1 VNCAEVGS
9 GALGSIAFSEEI
21 GHNLGEAEA
30 NCRGQNG
37 KLLEKAEEALKVAEW
52 AYQNRYYNEAVSRSY
67 FAALK
72 AALAL
77 LEAIGF
83 RATETK
89 RIHFWVQSTFAR
101 ECIHRRKLVPAH
113 LAVVLSDLSELR
125 VRADYLPEPVS
136 QTIAR
141 RALKQAQEFLEA
153 VQRRL
158 QAK

>member
-1 VNCAEVGS
+1 MM
-9 GALGSIAFSEEI
+9 
-21 GHNLGEAEA
+21 A
-30 NCRGQNG
+30 NFW
-37 KLLEKAEEALKVAEW
+37 EKAEEALKVAEW
-52 AYQNRYYNEAVSRSY
+52 AYQNGCYNEAVGRSY

-72 AALAL
+72 AALEL
-77 LEAIGF
+77 LESIGF
-83 RATETK
+83 RAIETK

-101 ECIHRRKLVPAH
+101 ECIHGRKLVPAH

-136 QTIAR
+136 QTVAH

>member
-1 VNCAEVGS
+1 MKMAD
-9 GALGSIAFSEEI
+9 FW
-21 GHNLGEAEA
+21 
-30 NCRGQNG
+30 
-37 KLLEKAEEALKVAEW
+37 EKAGEALKVAEW
-52 AYQNRYYNEAVSRSY
+52 AYQNGCYNEAVSRSY
-67 FAALK
+67 FAALR

-125 VRADYLPEPVS
+125 VRADYLPEPIS
-136 QTIAR
+136 QTVAR
-141 RALKQAQEFLEA
+141 RALRQAQEFLGLFKGGCKQNE
-153 VQRRL
+153 VK
-158 QAK
+158 QALPTTG

>member
-1 VNCAEVGS
+1 M
-9 GALGSIAFSEEI
+9 
-21 GHNLGEAEA
+21 A
-30 NCRGQNG
+30 NFW
-37 KLLEKAEEALKVAEW
+37 EKAKEALKVAEW
-52 AYQNRYYNEAVSRSY
+52 AYQNGCYNEAVGRSY

-136 QTIAR
+136 QTVAR